1 MLLDCV
7 HEVLRNQIKKNRMG
21 RECST
26 YGGEL
31 RIGFRE
37 GGEPVDMR
45 LLGSLGCRRNG
56 TVVAHFKEI

>member
-1 MLLDCV
+1 
-7 HEVLRNQIKKNRMG
+7 MG